1 MAFSRALMADGS
13 RTGSSVNVQTHW
25 SIGTY
30 FTKRGREIEIEIDRQ
45 RETDRQRQTERQRQ
59 IQR

>member
-1 MAFSRALMADGS
+1 MADGS